1 RIAEIDYGEY
11 GQTYPKHILWDGPVD
26 VAQTQGVGATTT
38 RVYAMFGHGI
48 SLDVVN
54 GLVRC
59 VHPGIDG
66 HVSFGTVLAVGY
78 DALLKQSYMDV
89 EALEG
94 RVLNAIKEYG
104 CDLTTLGNY
113 SNVAPGS
120 EPVTSGHWD
129 DVTYDSL
136 TDTTTFTDFS
146 ATFPPQAVNWWL
158 QPDAARS
165 TYLEIVSLS
174 ASQVVVEGDAT
185 GLAHGLIPQPGP
197 PPLPDIIGSFYTI
210 VW

>member
-1 RIAEIDYGEY
+1 
-11 GQTYPKHILWDGPVD
+11 
-26 VAQTQGVGATTT
+26 
-38 RVYAMFGHGI
+38 MFGHGI

-89 EALEG
+89 EDLEG
-94 RVLNAIKEYG
+94 RVLNAITEYT
-104 CDLTTLGNY
+104 CDLTILGNHGN
-113 SNVAPGS
+113 SAPGI

-129 DVTYDSL
+129 DISYDSQ

-146 ATFPPQAVNWWL
+146 ATFPPHAVNLWL
-158 QPDAARS
+158 QPDADCS
-165 TYLEIVSLS
+165 TYLEILSIS
-174 ASQVVVEGDAT
+174 ASTVTVAGDAE
-185 GLAHGLIPQPGP
+185 GLAHGLIPQPGLP
-197 PPLPDIIGSFYTI
+197 PQPDSIGLIHTI
-210 VW
+210 VWPDG